1 VTGEAHKA
9 RNGVVMLGLLGC
21 GAHAAACATAGVPD
35 PRSQVHAYAAAVST
49 GDAHALYAMMTDESR
64 RARSADEVA
73 GAMASERPELVEQ
86 AAGLERSDAR
96 VDATVTLRFAD
107 GEEAALELRHG
118 RYGVLAAG
126 ALPGGGRT
134 PAEILDQLRRVL
146 ARRSYVGL
154 MRVLAATTR
163 ATVETDLRSL
173 VDGLAVPEALQIQMD
188 GDSAAVSVPGG
199 HKIKLKREQG
209 IWRVED
215 FD

>member
-1 VTGEAHKA
+1 VTGEPRKA
-9 RNGVVMLGLLGC
+9 RHGVVKRGLLGC
-21 GAHAAACATAGVPD
+21 GALSTACATAVVPD
-35 PRSQVHAYAAAVST
+35 LRSQVHAYTAAVSN

-73 GAMASERPELVEQ
+73 AAMASERPELVEQ
-86 AAGLERSDAR
+86 AAALERSDAR
-96 VDATVTLRFAD
+96 VDASVTLRFAD
-107 GEEAALELRHG
+107 GEEAELELRDG

-134 PAEILDQLRRVL
+134 PAEILDRLRRVL

>member
-1 VTGEAHKA
+1 VNGKARKA
-9 RNGVVMLGLLGC
+9 RNGVVILGLLGC
-21 GAHAAACATAGVPD
+21 GAHIAACATAVVPD
-35 PRSQVHAYAAAVST
+35 PRSQVHAYAAAVSS

-73 GAMASERPELVEQ
+73 AAMASERPELVEQ
-86 AAGLERSDAR
+86 ATALERSDAR

-107 GEEAALELRHG
+107 GEEAALELRDG

-146 ARRSYVGL
+146 ARRSYIGL

-163 ATVETDLRSL
+163 VTVETDLRSL
-173 VDGLAVPEALQIQMD
+173 VEGLAVPEALQIQMD

-209 IWRVED
+209 LWRVED

>member
-1 VTGEAHKA
+1 MNGKARKA
-9 RNGVVMLGLLGC
+9 RNGVVILGLLGC
-21 GAHAAACATAGVPD
+21 DAHIAACATAVVPD
-35 PRSQVHAYAAAVST
+35 PRSQVHAYAAAVSS

-73 GAMASERPELVEQ
+73 AAMASERPELVEQ
-86 AAGLERSDAR
+86 ATALERSDAR

-107 GEEAALELRHG
+107 GEEAALELRDG

-146 ARRSYVGL
+146 ARRSYIGL

-163 ATVETDLRSL
+163 VTVETDLRSL
-173 VDGLAVPEALQIQMD
+173 VEGLAVPEALQIQMD

-209 IWRVED
+209 LWRVED

>member
-1 VTGEAHKA
+1 
-9 RNGVVMLGLLGC
+9 
-21 GAHAAACATAGVPD
+21 
-35 PRSQVHAYAAAVST
+35 
-49 GDAHALYAMMTDESR
+49 MMTDASR

-73 GAMASERPELVEQ
+73 AAMASERPELVEQ
-86 AAGLERSDAR
+86 AAALERSDAR
-96 VDATVTLRFAD
+96 VDASVTLRFAD
-107 GEEAALELRHG
+107 GEEAELELRDG

-134 PAEILDQLRRVL
+134 PAEILDRLRRVL

>member
-1 VTGEAHKA
+1 MTGDARKA

-21 GAHAAACATAGVPD
+21 GAHIAACATAVVPD
-35 PRSQVHAYAAAVST
+35 LRSQVHAYAAAVSN

-73 GAMASERPELVEQ
+73 SAMASERSELVEQ

-107 GEEAALELRHG
+107 GEEAALELRDG

-134 PAEILDQLRRVL
+134 PGEILDQLRRVL
-146 ARRSYVGL
+146 ARRSYIGL
-154 MRVLAATTR
+154 MRILAATTR

-173 VDGLAVPEALQIQMD
+173 VEGLAVPEALQIQMD

>member
-1 VTGEAHKA
+1 MNGKARKA
-9 RNGVVMLGLLGC
+9 RNGVVILGLLGC
-21 GAHAAACATAGVPD
+21 GAHIAACATAVVPD
-35 PRSQVHAYAAAVST
+35 PRSQVHAYAAAVSS

-73 GAMASERPELVEQ
+73 AAMASERPELVEQ
-86 AAGLERSDAR
+86 ATALERSDAR

-107 GEEAALELRHG
+107 GEEAALELRDG

-146 ARRSYVGL
+146 ARRSYIGL

-163 ATVETDLRSL
+163 VTVETDLRSL
-173 VDGLAVPEALQIQMD
+173 VEGLAVPEALQIQMD

-209 IWRVED
+209 LWRVED

>member
-1 VTGEAHKA
+1 VNGKARKA
-9 RNGVVMLGLLGC
+9 RNGVVILGLLGC
-21 GAHAAACATAGVPD
+21 DAHIAACATAVVPD
-35 PRSQVHAYAAAVST
+35 PRSQVHAYAAAVSS

-73 GAMASERPELVEQ
+73 AAMASERPELVEQ
-86 AAGLERSDAR
+86 ATALERSDAR

-107 GEEAALELRHG
+107 GEEAALELRDG

-146 ARRSYVGL
+146 ARRSYIGL

-163 ATVETDLRSL
+163 VTVETDLRSL
-173 VDGLAVPEALQIQMD
+173 VEGLAVPEALQIQMD

-209 IWRVED
+209 LWRVED